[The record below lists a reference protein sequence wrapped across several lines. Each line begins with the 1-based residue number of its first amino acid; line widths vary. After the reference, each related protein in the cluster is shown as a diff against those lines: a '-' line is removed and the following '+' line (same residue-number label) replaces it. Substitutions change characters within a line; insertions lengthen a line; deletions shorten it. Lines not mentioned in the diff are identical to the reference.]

1 MAWYELLRKNVW
13 YIHKSQVYTIIIFCI
28 YTLYMRGGLIQVRW
42 TPPFEPLSQTFFS
55 RPVKGHVFIKRF
67 GWRDKSFLPSFTT
80 LSLAAPHAL
89 SSECRTLR
97 MMISKSGTFLSKK
110 CSIWGIVQPFCFFFG
125 GGGVYR
131 QKFELE
137 VQWTYVSKRFH
148 ATLASFVFLKFED
161 PKTWSFF

>member
-80 LSLAAPHAL
+80 LSLAAPHAFIFWMSNL
-89 SSECRTLR
+89 KNDDFEVRDFPFKKMQHLGDCPA
-97 MMISKSGTFLSKK
+97 FL
-110 CSIWGIVQPFCFFFG
+110 FFFL
-125 GGGVYR
+125 GGGVCID
-131 QKFELE
+131 KNLN
-137 VQWTYVSKRFH
+137 
-148 ATLASFVFLKFED
+148 LKYNGLMSAKD
-161 PKTWSFF
+161 SMRPWHPSFF